1 MKMKHAMTM
10 AAVIAAMGA
19 TASLAE
25 TVVLVV
31 PGEAIV
37 IQELRPFHSSAIQ
50 TGAMTWD
57 DLVLVEKVA
66 AALEADRSLAQ
77 PGITATLV
85 AKDGRVTMSGS
96 GNYAQAQ
103 RAERIA
109 KRVAGGANFAGTLSN
124 TGG

>member
-1 MKMKHAMTM
+1 MKTRHAMTM

-19 TASLAE
+19 TAALAE
-25 TVVLVV
+25 NVVLVV

-37 IQELRPFHSSAIQ
+37 IQELRPYHSSAIH

-66 AALEADRSLAQ
+66 AALEADRALAQ

-85 AKDGRVTMSGS
+85 ANNGRVTMSGS
-96 GNYAQAQ
+96 GDFAQAQ

-109 KRVAGGANFAGTLSN
+109 KRVAGGVNVAGTLAN